1 MNTFVEVAPPHSFVL
16 ISDLEGGETPAGT
29 EARGIR
35 ATQSCIVV
43 GCMMFADGPSRF
55 TLCRGA
61 EAVGRGQPSFSGDLE
76 TPSRVVALSTTE
88 GTTLLEAPVS
98 AALTRVRIWTNH
110 PTEPDDVIIAVE

>member
-1 MNTFVEVAPPHSFVL
+1 
-16 ISDLEGGETPAGT
+16 
-29 EARGIR
+29 
-35 ATQSCIVV
+35 
-43 GCMMFADGPSRF
+43 MFADGPSRF

-61 EAVGRGQPSFSGDLE
+61 DAVGRGQPSFSGDLE

-88 GTTLLEAPVS
+88 GRTLLEVPVS